1 MLLTAA
7 EDRATLRSDLSADRG
22 DFKAES
28 DAVRVALFFVCKTP
42 LSAEN
47 HNALN
52 LGFGQSPMSRR
63 LLRRIFLNSLPLAH
77 GLFAVNH
84 NGIRVMNDPVADGVR
99 QNRLADLIPPAWYV
113 KLRTEDR

>member
-1 MLLTAA
+1 MLLNAV

-28 DAVRVALFFVCKTP
+28 DAASVALFFYAKTS

-47 HNALN
+47 HKALN

-63 LLRRIFLNSLPLAH
+63 LHLTLDFP
-77 GLFAVNH
+77 
-84 NGIRVMNDPVADGVR
+84 
-99 QNRLADLIPPAWYV
+99 
-113 KLRTEDR
+113 